1 MECIINIIKFLDKHN
16 GFIMCFLTFGIMIL
30 AAVTAY
36 IANQKR
42 KDDLFKLRLEVYNE
56 IVEEIRKHY
65 DETYQ
70 PEPYNDEMFH
80 QEDMEDEFLS
90 YNGLTKEQY
99 KEIVH
104 NNLISKIRWLFN
116 DEIAQMVKNLLTK
129 DPVKYSEENKKY
141 VLTTFYEEFI
151 GTFCV
156 TEEFTK
162 LFDKYFK
169 LDNQFLKRFFR

>member
-56 IVEEIRKHY
+56 IVIKFKEKYLEATKQHSIEEELY
-65 DETYQ
+65 YQ
-70 PEPYNDEMFH
+70 
-80 QEDMEDEFLS
+80 MEESEFLG
-90 YNGLTKEQY
+90 NTGLSKKQY
-99 KEIVH
+99 KEIIN
-104 NNLISKIRWLFN
+104 NNLISKIRWLFD
-116 DEIAQMVKNLLTK
+116 DEIADLIKNLLIN
-129 DPVKYSEENKKY
+129 DLDENNKFFH
-141 VLTTFYEEFI
+141 VTLNIEDL

-162 LFDKYFK
+162 LFDKYLK
-169 LDNQFLKRFFR
+169 LDNQFLKRFFRWKK

>member
-65 DETYQ
+65 DEAYQ

-104 NNLISKIRWLFN
+104 NNLISKI
-116 DEIAQMVKNLLTK
+116 DEVVNSLDSISTRPVNESNNYETVAQ
-129 DPVKYSEENKKY
+129 
-141 VLTTFYEEFI
+141 
-151 GTFCV
+151 
-156 TEEFTK
+156 
-162 LFDKYFK
+162 
-169 LDNQFLKRFFR
+169 RFRKAWKQ